1 MHIVYLEST
10 REDLLWLRHYYEV
23 VFPEGRQTAQTRFH
37 STEQLLL
44 TNPFIGH
51 KTHIKDVYEF
61 SIPKTPFSY
70 IYRVKPQYIAVMRI
84 WDERQG
90 GRKEVEE

>member
-1 MHIVYLEST
+1 MRIVYLEST
-10 REDLLWLRHYYEV
+10 RDDLLWMRHYYEV
-23 VFPEGRQTAQTRFH
+23 IFPQGRENAQTKFH

-44 TNPFIGH
+44 THPFTGH

-70 IYRVKPQYIAVMRI
+70 IYRVKPDHIAVLRI
-84 WDERQG
+84 LG
-90 GRKEVEE
+90 